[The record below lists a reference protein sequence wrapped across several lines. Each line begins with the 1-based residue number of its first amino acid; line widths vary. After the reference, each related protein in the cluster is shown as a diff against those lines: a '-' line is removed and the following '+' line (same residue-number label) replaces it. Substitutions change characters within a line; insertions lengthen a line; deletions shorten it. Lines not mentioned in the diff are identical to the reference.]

1 MSKKVQGTV
10 DGEESTALDDE
21 TAARV
26 LAAIRS
32 LRYGAVEVT
41 VHDSR
46 VVQIDKKE
54 RIRVGRS

>member
-1 MSKKVQGTV
+1 MNKKVQDAV
-10 DGEESTALDDE
+10 DDEESTALDDE
-21 TAARV
+21 TAARI